1 MADDLHKDLM
11 SLKIDRDAPPARGG
25 SARGGSAGG
34 GSGIAKVLGWLV
46 VLGALGAGIV
56 LAKPYLEAQV
66 FKTTVSATQVS
77 RVSPAQAAIDLTASG
92 YVQADITSRVA
103 PKMPGRVS
111 SVKVR
116 QGQKVE
122 AGQVL
127 LELDPADEK
136 ANITTAQSQVS
147 ASLAQSQSAKARGT
161 VAEAQ
166 LQEVLLRAT
175 RERKLAD
182 QRVVGFAA
190 AEDLEA
196 RVASLRQSVD
206 AAQAEAKA
214 AGAQAAALQ
223 SQVNAL
229 KTQLGN
235 LTLVAPISGTIINR
249 PPQVGEYIGPQPA
262 GITVDMGGIRIA
274 DFSTLLVETDIPE
287 GRLGQVKLAGPAE
300 IILDAYPDRRYRG
313 TVREITP
320 QVDRAK
326 ATVIVKVAF
335 AEGAEGVLPDMSA
348 RVSFWAR
355 NSMLRHWRLRP
366 KNIVPGSA
374 VVERGG
380 AKVVFIIEDGKA
392 RMRTITSGP
401 AFGTGFE
408 VASGPAPGTQ
418 LVNNLPE
425 TLADGQGL
433 KVTD

>member
-1 MADDLHKDLM
+1 MADDLHNDLM
-11 SLKIDRDAPPARGG
+11 SLKIDRAAPRAR
-25 SARGGSAGG
+25 A
-34 GSGIAKVLGWLV
+34 GSGVSKILVWLV
-46 VLGALGAGIV
+46 VLGGLGAGGV
-56 LAKPYLEAQV
+56 LLKPYLEAQV
-66 FKTTVSATQVS
+66 FKTTVTATQVS

-92 YVQADITSRVA
+92 YVQADVSSRVA
-103 PKMPGRVS
+103 PKLPGRVS
-111 SVKVR
+111 AVHVR

-122 AGQVL
+122 AGKVL
-127 LELDPADEK
+127 LELDPADER
-136 ANITTAQSQVS
+136 ANVQTAQSQVN
-147 ASLAQSQSAKARGT
+147 AALAQSQSAKARGA

-166 LQEVLLRAT
+166 LQEVLVQAT

-196 RVASLRQSVD
+196 RVASLRQAVG
-206 AAQAEAKA
+206 AATAEAKA
-214 AGAQAAALQ
+214 SAAQATALQ
-223 SQVNAL
+223 AQVNAL
-229 KTQLGN
+229 KTLMGN
-235 LTLVAPISGTIINR
+235 LTLVAPITGTIINR
-249 PPQVGEYIGPQPA
+249 PPQVGEYVGPQPP
-262 GITVDMGGIRIA
+262 GVTIDMGGIRIA
-274 DFSTLLVETDIPE
+274 DFDTLLVETDIPE
-287 GRLGQVKLAGPAE
+287 GRLGQVKVGGPAE

-348 RVSFWAR
+348 RVSFLGKELDAAA
-355 NSMLRHWRLRP
+355 MQTPP

-380 AKVVFIIEDGKA
+380 AKVVFVIESGKA
-392 RMRTITSGP
+392 RMRAVTLGP

-408 VASGPAPGTQ
+408 VVSGPAPGTQ
-418 LVNNLPE
+418 LVNNPPE

>member
-1 MADDLHKDLM
+1 MADDLHNDLM
-11 SLKIDRDAPPARGG
+11 SLKIDREAPR
-25 SARGGSAGG
+25 AGG
-34 GSGIAKVLGWLV
+34 RGAGKVLVWLV
-46 VLGALGAGIV
+46 IVGALGVGGV
-56 LAKPYLEAQV
+56 LAKPYLEASV
-66 FKTTVSATQVS
+66 FKTTVSSTQIS
-77 RVSPAQAAIDLTASG
+77 RVSPSQGAIDLTASG
-92 YVQADITSRVA
+92 YVQADVSSRIA
-103 PKMPGRVS
+103 PKVPGRVS

-116 QGQKVE
+116 QGEKVT

-127 LELDPADEK
+127 LELDPSDEK
-136 ANITTAQSQVS
+136 ANVATAQSQVS
-147 ASLAQSQSAKARGT
+147 AALAQSQSAKARGE

-166 LQEVLLRAT
+166 LQEVLLQAT

-206 AAQAEAKA
+206 AAKAEAKA

-229 KTQLGN
+229 KTQMGN
-235 LTLVAPISGTIINR
+235 LTLVAPISGTIVNR
-249 PPQVGEYIGPQPA
+249 PPQMGEYIGPQPP
-262 GITVDMGGIRIA
+262 GVTMDMGGIRIA
-274 DFSTLLVETDIPE
+274 DFDTLLVETDIPE
-287 GRLGQVKLAGPAE
+287 GRLGQVKVGGPCE

-313 TVREITP
+313 KVREITP

-335 AEGAEGVLPDMSA
+335 AEGADGVLPDMSA
-348 RVSFWAR
+348 RVSFLGKELDAAAM
-355 NSMLRHWRLRP
+355 NTPP

-380 AKVVFIIEDGKA
+380 SKVVFVIEDGKA
-392 RMRTITSGP
+392 RMKPVTLGP

-408 VASGPAPGTQ
+408 VVTGPAPGTQ
-418 LVNNLPE
+418 LVNNPPP
-425 TLADGQGL
+425 TMADGQGL